1 MKSGLDG
8 LTKALERSN
17 GLNNEQYRKRKY
29 NRRVNQISNPPKARG
44 TVELTPLGTRSLNVV
59 DPDGQF
65 QGKDTPGRSKLRS
78 GKCVIGTTLFTV
90 VVAIAFVLAF
100 FLSRN
105 DHSEPPT
112 LESRG
117 AIIPYSF
124 LVDILSSE
132 DEMSRLSVS
141 RS

>member
-1 MKSGLDG
+1 MKSGLDS

-17 GLNNEQYRKRKY
+17 GLNKAEYLKRNSKG
-29 NRRVNQISNPPKARG
+29 VDQSSNPPRTRDTLG
-44 TVELTPLGTRSLNVV
+44 LTPLGRRSLNVV
-59 DPDGQF
+59 DPDDQS
-65 QGKDTPGRSKLRS
+65 QGKDAPGRSKVRS
-78 GKCVIGTTLFTV
+78 RKCVIGTTLFTV
-90 VVAIAFVLAF
+90 VAAIAFVLAF

-105 DHSEPPT
+105 HHSEPPT
-112 LESRG
+112 LESQG

-132 DEMSRLSVS
+132 DEISRLSVS